1 MTVFTER
8 VVTILQ
14 ENEIIRKEDRELYI
28 YGLQQGFIIIWNML
42 TTVTIGI
49 LLGQVWESMLFMFAY
64 FPLRSCAGGYH
75 ARTPLRCYLLS
86 IIMAIAVLVSM
97 RLPIWNSV
105 FSFISVI
112 VSSIVILFLAP
123 VEDGNKPLDANETVV
138 FKKRTKA
145 VLYVL
150 IGLMLFFQIVGLFEA
165 SHCITLSFITL
176 SIMLVLGKFKNLG
189 ERKIHIQRQTKM

>member
-8 VVTILQ
+8 VVTLLQ
-14 ENEIIRKEDRELYI
+14 GNGIIREEDRELYI
-28 YGLQQGFIIIWNML
+28 YGLQQGFIIIWNIL

-49 LLGQVWESMLFMFAY
+49 ILGQVWESILFMFAY

-75 ARTPLRCYLLS
+75 AKTPLRCYLLS
-86 IIMAIAVLVSM
+86 IFMAIAALISM

-105 FSFISVI
+105 IGLVSVI
-112 VSSIVILFLAP
+112 GSSVVILLLAP
-123 VEDGNKPLDANETVV
+123 VEDSNKPLDAAETVV

-150 IGLMLFFQIVGLFEA
+150 VGMVVISQIVRLPDV
-165 SHCITLSFITL
+165 SHCIMLALITL
-176 SIMLVLGKFKNLG
+176 SIMLVLGKLKNLG
-189 ERKIHIQRQTKM
+189 ERKNIVKTS

>member
-1 MTVFTER
+1 MAVITER

-14 ENEIIRKEDRELYI
+14 GNGIIEEEDRDLYS
-28 YGLQQGFIIIWNML
+28 YGLQQGFIIIWNIF

-49 LLGQVWESMLFMFAY
+49 IFGQVWESILFMLTY
-64 FPLRSCAGGYH
+64 FPLRSSAGGYH

-86 IIMAIAVLVSM
+86 IIMIIAVLISM

-105 FSFISVI
+105 ISFMSVI
-112 VSSIVILFLAP
+112 VSSVVILLLAP
-123 VEDGNKPLDANETVV
+123 VEDSNKPLDATESVV

-150 IGLMLFFQIVGLFEA
+150 VGMVLFFQFVKLPDA
-165 SHCITLSFITL
+165 SYCITLALIAL

-189 ERKIHIQRQTKM
+189 ERIIHI

>member
-1 MTVFTER
+1 MAVITER

-14 ENEIIRKEDRELYI
+14 GNGIIEEEDRELYS
-28 YGLQQGFIIIWNML
+28 YGLQQGFIIIWNIL

-49 LLGQVWESMLFMFAY
+49 IFGQVWESILFMLTY
-64 FPLRSCAGGYH
+64 FPLRSSAGGYH

-86 IIMAIAVLVSM
+86 IIMIIAVLISM

-105 FSFISVI
+105 ISFMSVI
-112 VSSIVILFLAP
+112 VSSVVILLLAP
-123 VEDGNKPLDANETVV
+123 VEDSNKPLDATESVV

-150 IGLMLFFQIVGLFEA
+150 VGMVLFFQFVKLPDA
-165 SHCITLSFITL
+165 SYCITLALIAL

-189 ERKIHIQRQTKM
+189 ERIIHI